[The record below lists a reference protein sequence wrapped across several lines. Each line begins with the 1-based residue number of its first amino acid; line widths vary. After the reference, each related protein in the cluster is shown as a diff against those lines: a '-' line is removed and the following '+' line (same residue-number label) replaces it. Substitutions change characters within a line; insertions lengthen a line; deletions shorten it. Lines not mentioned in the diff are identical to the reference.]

1 MAAKSTNRVNMADG
15 GNRLSPIACLA
26 CLAGFAAIG
35 GLTGSYLRASV
46 FIASHAPRAARRE
59 AARSTMGWG

>member
-15 GNRLSPIACLA
+15 GNRLSPIA